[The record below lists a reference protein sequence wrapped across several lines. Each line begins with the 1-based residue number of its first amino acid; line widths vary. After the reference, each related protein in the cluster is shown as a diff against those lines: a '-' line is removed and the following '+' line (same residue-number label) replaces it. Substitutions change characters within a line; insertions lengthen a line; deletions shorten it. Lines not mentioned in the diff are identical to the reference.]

1 MTRLE
6 KLRDQEAN
14 KHRTEIRKREI
25 YKDGFNTASAEYE
38 KIIKELED
46 ALRFAAMPI
55 TSESPTTESL
65 LESFRNDTER
75 IKQALQKL
83 KDFRG
88 EE

>member
-14 KHRTEIRKREI
+14 KHGTEFRKREI

-83 KDFRG
+83 KEFRD
-88 EE
+88 E